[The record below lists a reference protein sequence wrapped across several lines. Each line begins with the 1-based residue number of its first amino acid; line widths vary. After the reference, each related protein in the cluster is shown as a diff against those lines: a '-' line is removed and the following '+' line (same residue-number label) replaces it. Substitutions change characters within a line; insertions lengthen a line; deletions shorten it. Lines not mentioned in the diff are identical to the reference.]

1 MASLPVIARDS
12 ERGALLTVHVQPGSS
27 RTECVGI
34 HGDAVKIRL
43 AARPIDSAAND
54 ELIRF
59 IAERCAVPRTNVQLH
74 AGATGRRKR
83 LFVKGVAAES
93 LLARLMRKESKRRG
107 TI

>member
-1 MASLPVIARDS
+1 
-12 ERGALLTVHVQPGSS
+12 
-27 RTECVGI
+27 
-34 HGDAVKIRL
+34 
-43 AARPIDSAAND
+43 
-54 ELIRF
+54 
-59 IAERCAVPRTNVQLH
+59 VQLH